1 MPSIQILN
9 TGRLDERESAFPQA
23 VQLPGGDILCS
34 FGVGG
39 GQFVHGG
46 TDWVRSTDGGV
57 TWRLEGQLLPPTSDP
72 PSANFLKLSLSPDGQ
87 TIYAYG
93 TRYWGSIDDK
103 FGERRGEALFC
114 VSTDNGRSWSSPQ
127 VIPMPDVPLEVSHSI
142 LALAPGDAVGWD
154 SVPTGDHGSTGGSGR
169 SPNLHSGSGRLLAPT
184 GLLVSKDRLGEEV
197 IVAVSDDGGRTWPAH
212 RTVFKDPAGKFGF
225 WEQKL
230 VEFAP
235 NQLMAVA
242 WTITL
247 GDYHDQPDSFA
258 ISRDGGWTWGPFQST
273 GIRGQTMTPLPLGG
287 DRLLVLYNRRYG
299 AQGIVAVLAT
309 FTDTAWQVHHE
320 QLLYDARALRDGP
333 ASGNTGVD
341 ELASFQFGFPTAI
354 RLQDGTFLETH
365 WCVEQ
370 GVSGIRWTKF
380 RIDWPA

>member
-1 MPSIQILN
+1 MPAIQILN

-23 VQLPGGDILCS
+23 VQLPNGDILCS
-34 FGVGG
+34 FSVGG

-46 TDWVRSTDGGV
+46 TDWVRSTDGGL

-72 PSANFLKLSLSPDGQ
+72 PSANFLKLSLSPDGK

-114 VSTDNGRSWSSPQ
+114 VSIDNGRSWSSPQ

-142 LALAPGDAVGWD
+142 LSLTSGCNSVGWD
-154 SVPTGDHGSTGGSGR
+154 SVPTADRGSATQSGR
-169 SPNLHSGSGRLLAPT
+169 SPNLRSASGRLLAPT
-184 GLLVSKDRLGEEV
+184 GLLVSKERLGEEV
-197 IVAVSDDGGRTWPAH
+197 IVAISDDGGRTWPTY

-230 VEFAP
+230 VEITP
-235 NQLMAVA
+235 NEVLAVA

-299 AQGIVAVLAT
+299 SQGIVAVLAT
-309 FTDTAWQVHHE
+309 FTDTAWSVHYE
-320 QLLYDARALRDGP
+320 QLFYDARAFRDGP
-333 ASGNTGVD
+333 STGATGVD
-341 ELASFQFGFPTAI
+341 ELASFQFGFPTSI
-354 RLQDGTFLETH
+354 RLRDGTFLSTH

-370 GVSGIRWTKF
+370 GVCGIRWTKF
-380 RIDWPA
+380 SIEW

>member
-23 VQLPGGDILCS
+23 VQLPDGDILCS

-46 TDWVRSTDGGV
+46 TDWVRSTDGGL
-57 TWRLEGQLLPPTSDP
+57 TWWLEGQLLPPTSDP
-72 PSANFLKLSLSPDGQ
+72 PSANFLKLSLSSDGQ

-114 VSTDNGRSWSSPQ
+114 VSTDNGHSWSSPQ

-142 LALAPGDAVGWD
+142 LPLASGRNSVGWD
-154 SVPTGDHGSTGGSGR
+154 SVPTADRGSATQSGR
-169 SPNLHSGSGRLLAPT
+169 SPNLRSASGRLLAPT
-184 GLLVSKDRLGEEV
+184 GLLVSKERLGEEV
-197 IVAVSDDGGRTWPAH
+197 IVAVSDDGGRTWPSH
-212 RTVFKDPAGKFGF
+212 RTVFKDPAGKLGF

-230 VEFAP
+230 AEIAP
-235 NQLMAVA
+235 NEVLAVA

-247 GDYHDQPDSFA
+247 GDYHDQPNSFA
-258 ISRDGGWTWGPFQST
+258 ISRDAGWTWGPIQST

-299 AQGIVAVLAT
+299 AQGIVAALAT
-309 FTDTAWQVHHE
+309 FTDTTWSVHHE
-320 QLLYDARALRDGP
+320 QLFYDARAFRDGP
-333 ASGNTGVD
+333 STGATGVD

-354 RLQDGTFLETH
+354 RLRDGTFLSTH

-370 GVSGIRWTKF
+370 GVCGIRWTKF
-380 RIDWPA
+380 SIEWC